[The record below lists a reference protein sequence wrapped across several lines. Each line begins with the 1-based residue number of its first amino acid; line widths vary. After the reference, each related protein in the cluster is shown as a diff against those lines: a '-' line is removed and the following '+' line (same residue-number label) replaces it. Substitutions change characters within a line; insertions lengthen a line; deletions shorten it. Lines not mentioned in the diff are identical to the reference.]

1 MNYRRNLKD
10 IIPSILIFS
19 ISIIYFI
26 IAVIINY
33 SENEPFLIRKS
44 ITDSSFIFLFI
55 SSFTVPGFILHYRYE
70 RLNRNRKITFKQNH
84 LEITTDTEIKNVLYS
99 DVLEVENHTVLWQGK
114 NPWSHYSYVKII
126 LKNKENIFYNS
137 LTKKIYSE
145 NNLLKSNRIKK
156 HKIEDIWPL
165 Y

>member
-1 MNYRRNLKD
+1 MNYSRNLKN
-10 IIPSILIFS
+10 IIPSILIFF

-26 IAVIINY
+26 ITLIINY
-33 SENEPFLIRKS
+33 SEKEPFLIWKS

-70 RLNRNRKITFKQNH
+70 RLNRKRKITFKQNY

-99 DVLEVENHTVLWQGK
+99 DILEVQKHIVLWKEK
-114 NPWSHYSYVKII
+114 NPWSHYSYVKLI
-126 LKNKENIFYNS
+126 LKNKEKIYYNS
-137 LTKKIYSE
+137 LTKRINSE

-156 HKIEDIWPL
+156 YEIEDIWPL